1 MIVIGN
7 ILLVL
12 YAFFTLKILE
22 KVSNG
27 KFFYLLLYII
37 FFLPL
42 YTVFQSLIYLCF
54 KNEILIDAI
63 KFSKD
68 IILYFSFFILLF
80 GKKGS
85 ILERKF
91 HMSFLD
97 KLMLLFFGHILIYLI
112 APIGDATFL
121 LKAIYA
127 KNLFLIPALYYIG
140 RNISLS
146 EAEWNS
152 TVAIFKSLVLI
163 IFSFAVVEFI
173 FSTHFHSLVEYSEYN
188 LAINNFYPEG
198 NYDLAWTFEN
208 VNGKPRYAAFFSNP
222 LALSASLLCYISI
235 FFSELFFSNKK
246 IIFYI
251 LITSIIFYLAFS
263 RSPILGA
270 LLIFTVFIVIS
281 KSFKWLLYGLF
292 IFIISFLSISF
303 FASDDF
309 LYYLEDTFYFV
320 EPSSLGHLFEWIQ
333 SIISIYEN
341 PFGIGLTKSG
351 NALSVIDDAKVG
363 GENQFLIFGVQLGVI
378 FMIIY
383 ILIILKSII
392 NGFKTFEYS
401 KIVSNKKIGL
411 TLFLLKIGL
420 VIPALTSNIEI
431 YLFVSLFSWLLVGI
445 NENIYNKIIV
455 HDSL

>member
-85 ILERKF
+85 IFDRKF
-91 HMSFLD
+91 HLSFLD
-97 KLMLLFFGHILIYLI
+97 KLMLLFFVHILIYLI

-146 EAEWNS
+146 KAEWNS

-208 VNGKPRYAAFFSNP
+208 ANGKPRYAAFFSNP

-246 IIFYI
+246 IRFYI

-270 LLIFTVFIVIS
+270 LIIFTVFIVIS

-309 LYYLEDTFYFV
+309 LYYLEDTF
-320 EPSSLGHLFEWIQ
+320 
-333 SIISIYEN
+333 
-341 PFGIGLTKSG
+341 
-351 NALSVIDDAKVG
+351 
-363 GENQFLIFGVQLGVI
+363 
-378 FMIIY
+378 
-383 ILIILKSII
+383 
-392 NGFKTFEYS
+392 
-401 KIVSNKKIGL
+401 
-411 TLFLLKIGL
+411 
-420 VIPALTSNIEI
+420 
-431 YLFVSLFSWLLVGI
+431 
-445 NENIYNKIIV
+445 
-455 HDSL
+455 

>member
-1 MIVIGN
+1 
-7 ILLVL
+7 
-12 YAFFTLKILE
+12 
-22 KVSNG
+22 
-27 KFFYLLLYII
+27 
-37 FFLPL
+37 
-42 YTVFQSLIYLCF
+42 
-54 KNEILIDAI
+54 
-63 KFSKD
+63 
-68 IILYFSFFILLF
+68 
-80 GKKGS
+80 
-85 ILERKF
+85 
-91 HMSFLD
+91 
-97 KLMLLFFGHILIYLI
+97 MLLFFGHILIYLI

-127 KNLFLIPALYYIG
+127 KKLFLIPALYYIG
-140 RNISLS
+140 RNINLS

-152 TVAIFKSLVLI
+152 TVTIFKSLVLI

-309 LYYLEDTFYFV
+309 LY
-320 EPSSLGHLFEWIQ
+320 
-333 SIISIYEN
+333 
-341 PFGIGLTKSG
+341 
-351 NALSVIDDAKVG
+351 
-363 GENQFLIFGVQLGVI
+363 
-378 FMIIY
+378 
-383 ILIILKSII
+383 
-392 NGFKTFEYS
+392 
-401 KIVSNKKIGL
+401 
-411 TLFLLKIGL
+411 
-420 VIPALTSNIEI
+420 
-431 YLFVSLFSWLLVGI
+431 
-445 NENIYNKIIV
+445 
-455 HDSL
+455 